1 MNKNVVFY
9 RYFINRKGGD
19 IRVNPENNMK
29 QLSIKP
35 EKCIGCRTCELV
47 CSFGHYQQF
56 NPKMANVKVYEY
68 EKAAVA
74 IPLMCM
80 QCEEP
85 SCMKVCPVNA
95 ITRDEQGAVVINYNK
110 CIGCRMCLNA
120 CPLGNVSYHPALHRV
135 FKCDL
140 CGGEPK
146 CAAYC
151 PGGAIVF
158 EDTDTPSE
166 RRRLLGDRYK
176 DLVGEEE
183 NA

>member
-1 MNKNVVFY
+1 
-9 RYFINRKGGD
+9 
-19 IRVNPENNMK
+19 MK

-56 NPKMANVKVYEY
+56 NPKMANVKVFEY

-95 ITRDEQGAVVINYNK
+95 ISRDDAGAVTINYNK
-110 CIGCRMCLNA
+110 CIGCRMCMNA
-120 CPLGNVSYHPALHRV
+120 CPLGNVSYHPALKKV

-140 CGGEPK
+140 CGGDPW
-146 CAAYC
+146 CARHC
-151 PGGAIVF
+151 PTGAISVVDPD
-158 EDTDTPSE
+158 EVPDKKQLAADKMKAA
-166 RRRLLGDRYK
+166 L
-176 DLVGEEE
+176 EEVC
-183 NA
+183 A